1 MNGWPA
7 RSAASRK
14 THPKHIHPGR
24 GAFCAP
30 AVFAAG
36 EMRLN
41 GSKRRGQ
48 RALYH
53 AKLRLPWS
61 RARTPALVGF
71 RLRFASQKRAA
82 GRWPHRGQR
91 ARYHAKLRL
100 PWPRARTPAL
110 VGFRLRFAPQ
120 KRAAGHR
127 PRLLGL
133 PRKIRRGISLRET
146 TLCGCPLRGHDFVTP
161 HRCFGLPHF
170 RFAQAWP
177 RGQNPGARRL
187 PPPFCSAKTRGRS
200 SAPPFGFAA
209 QNQARHF
216 AARNHPVRL
225 SASRP

>member
-14 THPKHIHPGR
+14 PHPKHTHPGR

-48 RALYH
+48 RARYH

-82 GRWPHRGQR
+82 G
-91 ARYHAKLRL
+91 
-100 PWPRARTPAL
+100 
-110 VGFRLRFAPQ
+110 
-120 KRAAGHR
+120 HR
-127 PRLLGL
+127 PR
-133 PRKIRRGISLRET
+133 RG
-146 TLCGCPLRGHDFVTP
+146 
-161 HRCFGLPHF
+161 RCFGLPRF

-200 SAPPFGFAA
+200 SAPPGPMFWPTTLSLRSSVAP
-209 QNQARHF
+209 RPKP
-216 AARNHPVRL
+216 RRL
-225 SASRP
+225 TFYRGML

>member
-41 GSKRRGQ
+41 GSKGRGQ

-71 RLRFASQKRAA
+71 RLRFAPQKRGGDVLA
-82 GRWPHRGQR
+82 
-91 ARYHAKLRL
+91 YHAFASLKRG
-100 PWPRARTPAL
+100 PSAKTPAL
-110 VGFRLRFAPQ
+110 DILP
-120 KRAAGHR
+120 GHAII
-127 PRLLGL
+127 L
-133 PRKIRRGISLRET
+133 IS
-146 TLCGCPLRGHDFVTP
+146 
-161 HRCFGLPHF
+161 
-170 RFAQAWP
+170 
-177 RGQNPGARRL
+177 
-187 PPPFCSAKTRGRS
+187 SK
-200 SAPPFGFAA
+200 
-209 QNQARHF
+209 
-216 AARNHPVRL
+216 
-225 SASRP
+225 

>member
-48 RALYH
+48 RARYH

-71 RLRFASQKRAA
+71 RLRFAPQKRGADVLA
-82 GRWPHRGQR
+82 
-91 ARYHAKLRL
+91 YHAFASLKRG
-100 PWPRARTPAL
+100 PSAKTPAL
-110 VGFRLRFAPQ
+110 DILP
-120 KRAAGHR
+120 GHAII
-127 PRLLGL
+127 L
-133 PRKIRRGISLRET
+133 IS
-146 TLCGCPLRGHDFVTP
+146 
-161 HRCFGLPHF
+161 
-170 RFAQAWP
+170 
-177 RGQNPGARRL
+177 
-187 PPPFCSAKTRGRS
+187 SK
-200 SAPPFGFAA
+200 
-209 QNQARHF
+209 
-216 AARNHPVRL
+216 
-225 SASRP
+225 

>member
-14 THPKHIHPGR
+14 PHPKYTHPGR

-41 GSKRRGQ
+41 GSKGRGQ
-48 RALYH
+48 RARYH

-61 RARTPALVGF
+61 RARTPALVGFRLRFASQKRAAGHRPRRGRCFAVPVTAAPRRGPNGKTPALVGF

-110 VGFRLRFAPQ
+110 VGFRLRFASQ

-127 PRLLGL
+127 PR
-133 PRKIRRGISLRET
+133 RG
-146 TLCGCPLRGHDFVTP
+146 
-161 HRCFGLPHF
+161 RCFGLPHF

-177 RGQNPGARRL
+177 LGQNPGA
-187 PPPFCSAKTRGRS
+187 
-200 SAPPFGFAA
+200 
-209 QNQARHF
+209 
-216 AARNHPVRL
+216 
-225 SASRP
+225 

>member
-14 THPKHIHPGR
+14 PHPKHIHPGR

-41 GSKRRGQ
+41 GSKR
-48 RALYH
+48 
-53 AKLRLPWS
+53 
-61 RARTPALVGF
+61 
-71 RLRFASQKRAA
+71 
-82 GRWPHRGQR
+82 RGQR

-127 PRLLGL
+127 PR
-133 PRKIRRGISLRET
+133 RG
-146 TLCGCPLRGHDFVTP
+146 
-161 HRCFGLPHF
+161 RCFGLPRF

-187 PPPFCSAKTRGRS
+187 PPPFCSAKRAAGHRPRRGRC
-200 SAPPFGFAA
+200 FGLPHFRFAQA
-209 QNQARHF
+209 WPLGQNPGA
-216 AARNHPVRL
+216 
-225 SASRP
+225 

>member
-14 THPKHIHPGR
+14 PHPKHIHPGR

-48 RALYH
+48 RARYH

-82 GRWPHRGQR
+82 G
-91 ARYHAKLRL
+91 
-100 PWPRARTPAL
+100 
-110 VGFRLRFAPQ
+110 
-120 KRAAGHR
+120 HR
-127 PRLLGL
+127 PR
-133 PRKIRRGISLRET
+133 RG
-146 TLCGCPLRGHDFVTP
+146 
-161 HRCFGLPHF
+161 RCFGLPHF

-177 RGQNPGARRL
+177 LGQNPGARRLPPPFCFAKTRGRSLAPPGPACSLQRQAPLAVAPRSHPGARRL

-200 SAPPFGFAA
+200 SAPPGPMFWPTTLSLRSSVAP
-209 QNQARHF
+209 RPKP
-216 AARNHPVRL
+216 RRL
-225 SASRP
+225 TFYRGML

>member
-14 THPKHIHPGR
+14 PHPKHTHPGR

-48 RALYH
+48 RARYH

-82 GRWPHRGQR
+82 GHRPRRGQR

-100 PWPRARTPAL
+100 PWPL
-110 VGFRLRFAPQ
+110 
-120 KRAAGHR
+120 
-127 PRLLGL
+127 
-133 PRKIRRGISLRET
+133 
-146 TLCGCPLRGHDFVTP
+146 
-161 HRCFGLPHF
+161 
-170 RFAQAWP
+170 
-177 RGQNPGARRL
+177 GQNPGA
-187 PPPFCSAKTRGRS
+187 
-200 SAPPFGFAA
+200 
-209 QNQARHF
+209 
-216 AARNHPVRL
+216 
-225 SASRP
+225 